1 MIPTILID
9 NITYTYDGALRPVFD
24 KVTMSIDTSW
34 RLGIIG
40 RNGRGKTTLLGILA
54 GNLKPQSGVC
64 KLPEHVSMFPI
75 KVVDGKAGVSEVV
88 KRLIGPVLEIENEL
102 NTLLGETSEKHIK
115 RYGELLELFE
125 HYRGYELDALIEKE
139 FRLLN
144 LDVDLLNRNYTS
156 LSGGEKT
163 KVQIAAL
170 FLRPQNY
177 LLIDEPTNHL
187 DIVGRAELAD
197 YLSGKRGFALVSHDQ
212 AFVDECCDHIL
223 EIKKNW
229 Y

>member
-1 MIPTILID
+1 MNNKVERVELFCTRINEVMIPTILID

-125 HYRGYELDALIEKE
+125 HYRGYELDA
-139 FRLLN
+139 
-144 LDVDLLNRNYTS
+144 
-156 LSGGEKT
+156 
-163 KVQIAAL
+163 
-170 FLRPQNY
+170 
-177 LLIDEPTNHL
+177 
-187 DIVGRAELAD
+187 
-197 YLSGKRGFALVSHDQ
+197 
-212 AFVDECCDHIL
+212 
-223 EIKKNW
+223 
-229 Y
+229 